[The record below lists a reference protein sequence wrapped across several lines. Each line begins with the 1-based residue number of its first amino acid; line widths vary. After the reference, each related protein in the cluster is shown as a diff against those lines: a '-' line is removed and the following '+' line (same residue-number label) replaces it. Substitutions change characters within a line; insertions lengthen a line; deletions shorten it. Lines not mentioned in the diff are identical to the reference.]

1 MNAFDYEEKGKI
13 WLETMNFCLE
23 IFLKVD
29 VHSLNLMIV
38 TYPSICSHAHTEFH
52 VQYKLARCFGLRT
65 DYQFKTY
72 ALYHYYYVDH
82 RK

>member
-52 VQYKLARCFGLRT
+52 VCVTYYKHVRHILDTCGP
-65 DYQFKTY
+65 Y
-72 ALYHYYYVDH
+72 
-82 RK
+82 